1 MSALRDPQYEKYAQ
15 ERAAQKS
22 PIDAYKSAG
31 YVPHRGNCHRMDR
44 RPEIRARV
52 RELVSEA
59 AEAANIR
66 IERIMV
72 EIDRV
77 GRANIV
83 DFFEV
88 SVNKDGEKRLVLKDL
103 TALPRECTAAIAG
116 IDFDAEGRPKLKLH
130 DRNQANFALLKM
142 LGGLPD
148 DREPTQINILNALSI
163 EDQRT
168 LADALQALPGG
179 TGRAGGAAAPQ
190 REEERGQA

>member
-31 YVPHRGNCHRMDR
+31 YVPHRGNCYRMDR
-44 RPEIRARV
+44 RPEIKSRV
-52 RELVSEA
+52 SELLNEA

-77 GRANIV
+77 GRANII

-88 SVNKDGEKRLVLKDL
+88 SDKDGEKRLVLKDL
-103 TALPRECTAAIAG
+103 TALPRETTAAIAG

-163 EDQRT
+163 EDQRI

-179 TGRAGGAAAPQ
+179 SGRAGSTVAPQ